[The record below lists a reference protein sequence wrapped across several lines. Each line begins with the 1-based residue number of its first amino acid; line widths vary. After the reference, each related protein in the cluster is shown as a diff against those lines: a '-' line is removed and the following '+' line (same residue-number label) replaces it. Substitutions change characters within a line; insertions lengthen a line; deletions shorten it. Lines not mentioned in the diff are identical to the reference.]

1 MLKSDRTLDGTLI
14 ADLTPG
20 SDQQVELTC
29 DGCGEE
35 AVALFRNYVRGAK
48 RWGGDASYCRPCAS
62 KLTGRA
68 KVGKPINATPTPA
81 RQGARSGNWKG
92 GRFIASDGYVM
103 VYVGPRQHR
112 KEHFLVMEKHLGRS
126 LVRGE
131 VVHHID
137 TDKLN
142 NDLGNLLHL
151 PDESAHQKI
160 HASLRRLAGLL
171 IQQGLIGFDREQNRY
186 VAVGKLRELLGQPE
200 EANQQPSPDGDAGE
214 GSTTRYESL

>member
-1 MLKSDRTLDGTLI
+1 MLKSDRTLDGILI
-14 ADLTPG
+14 ASLTPG

-35 AVALFRNYVRGAK
+35 SVALFRNYARGEK
-48 RWGGDASYCRPCAS
+48 RWGGGASFCRPCAS
-62 KLTGRA
+62 KRTGEA
-68 KVGKPINATPTPA
+68 KVGKRINVTPTPA

-103 VYVGPRQHR
+103 VYVGPRRHR
-112 KEHFLVMEKHLGRS
+112 KEHFLVMERHLGRP
-126 LVRGE
+126 LARGE
-131 VVHHID
+131 IVHHID

-142 NDLGNLLHL
+142 NALDNLLRL
-151 PDESAHQKI
+151 PSESAHQQV
-160 HASLRRLAGLL
+160 HVSLRRLAGLL
-171 IQQGLIGFDREQNRY
+171 IQQGLIGFDRGQNRY